1 MTMHEP
7 TLVQVLETGPAEEGF
22 LQWPSTAS
30 SGRKLITESFGD

>member
-1 MTMHEP
+1 MHGP
-7 TLVQVLETGPAEEGF
+7 TALQVLATGPPEEAF